1 MTSCMI
7 YIILGYLFRYTVEF
21 DDTPKQPETNNYLD
35 NNSKAIQ

>member
-1 MTSCMI
+1 MMICMI
-7 YIILGYLFRYTVEF
+7 IYFARYTVEF